1 MGPLWLEEIYDAA
14 WREGKTSFS
23 GLVRNNKGELLKVW
37 VEQGDTLLVTVAECI
52 AVEVAIQVAI
62 EEGYE
67 QVIVEGDSKSVIDTI
82 NNGGKSVGWELYLSI
97 LILLEL

>member
-1 MGPLWLEEIYDAA
+1 MMLLG
-14 WREGKTSFS
+14 GKERQVFS

-62 EEGYE
+62 EKGYE

-97 LILLEL
+97 LILLEF

>member
-1 MGPLWLEEIYDAA
+1 MMLLG
-14 WREGKTSFS
+14 GKERQVFS

-62 EEGYE
+62 EKGYE
-67 QVIVEGDSKSVIDTI
+67 QVIVEWK
-82 NNGGKSVGWELYLSI
+82 L
-97 LILLEL
+97 

>member
-1 MGPLWLEEIYDAA
+1 MMLLG
-14 WREGKTSFS
+14 GKERQVFS

-62 EEGYE
+62 EKGYE

-82 NNGGKSVGWELYLSI
+82 NNGGKSVG
-97 LILLEL
+97 